1 MGITNATRLED
12 AAWRRVEASGGGAL
26 FEIGIHHI
34 DACAFLPGDKIDN
47 VQMLEHSGAYDD
59 ESVSLLARTNG
70 GVLISSSFS
79 QVKAPFN
86 EFRIFGDRGALSFSL
101 YHADSF
107 ALANSS
113 QPSFGLRGR
122 LSRLSRLHEFPE
134 LLRVLRSGGDYLL
147 SYHEQWKRF
156 SAAAGRESAPASSFA
171 DGLSALKV
179 VHGALASRDPAGQI

>member
-1 MGITNATRLED
+1 MQHD
-12 AAWRRVEASGGGAL
+12 SKMPAWRRAEASGGGVL

-79 QVKAPFN
+79 QVTAPFN
-86 EFRIFGDRGALSFSL
+86 EFRIVGDRGALSFSL

-113 QPSFGLRGR
+113 QPSFGLRER

-147 SYHEQWKRF
+147 SYREQWKRF
-156 SAAAGRESAPASSFA
+156 AAAVGRESAPASSFA
-171 DGLSALKV
+171 DCLSALKV
-179 VHGALASRDPAGQI
+179 VHGALASRDPPGQI